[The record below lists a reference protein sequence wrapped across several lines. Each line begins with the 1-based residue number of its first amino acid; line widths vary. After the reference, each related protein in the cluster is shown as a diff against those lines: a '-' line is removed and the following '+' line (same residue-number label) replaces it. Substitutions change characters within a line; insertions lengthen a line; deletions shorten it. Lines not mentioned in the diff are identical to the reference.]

1 MAPFVID
8 VCNTD
13 DRRDV
18 VHRAVQALAEGRLV
32 ALPTET
38 VYGLAA
44 SARDSS
50 AVARMIELK
59 QRSSNAPLT
68 LAVKS
73 ADEALDYIPDIP
85 PLGRRLARRCWPGPV
100 TLVLGDD
107 HPDSLLRK
115 LPADVQRAVSSEGW
129 VGLRVPA
136 HPLVLEILRLLV
148 GPLALTS
155 ANLSGQPD
163 AVTAQEVVSSF
174 GDEVS
179 LVLDDGKSK
188 FAQPSSVVR
197 VDRNQ
202 IELLRS
208 GVVNVAALK
217 RLSNLLILLVC
228 TGNTC
233 RSPMAEMLLG
243 RKIAGQLGCEISE
256 LNDRGVNVLSAGIAA
271 VMGGKPSLE
280 AVNVMR
286 ERGLDLTHHESQP
299 LSDRL
304 VRHADVIFTM
314 TQSHRAAVVARW
326 PEASNRIELLCPDG
340 TDVAD
345 PIGGPTDAYRSC
357 ADQIDVHVEARLK
370 DLDVV
375 AMIGKVVNES

>member
-8 VCNTD
+8 VRNTD

-50 AVARMIELK
+50 AVARMYELK
-59 QRSSNAPLT
+59 QRSSNVPLT

-115 LPADVQRAVSSEGW
+115 LPADVQRAVSSKGW

-136 HPLVLEILRLLV
+136 HPLVLDILRLLV
-148 GPLALTS
+148 GPLALSS

-217 RLSNLLILLVC
+217 RLSNFLILLVC

-233 RSPMAEMLLG
+233 RSPMAEMLMG

-280 AVNVMR
+280 AVNVMG

-375 AMIGKVVNES
+375 AMVGKVVNES

>member
-8 VCNTD
+8 VRNTD

-50 AVARMIELK
+50 AVARMFELK

-271 VMGGKPSLE
+271 VMSGKPSLE

-314 TQSHRAAVVARW
+314 TQSHRAAVEARW
-326 PEASNRIELLCPDG
+326 PEASNRIELLCPEG

-370 DLDVV
+370 DLDIV
-375 AMIGKVVNES
+375 AMVGKVVSES